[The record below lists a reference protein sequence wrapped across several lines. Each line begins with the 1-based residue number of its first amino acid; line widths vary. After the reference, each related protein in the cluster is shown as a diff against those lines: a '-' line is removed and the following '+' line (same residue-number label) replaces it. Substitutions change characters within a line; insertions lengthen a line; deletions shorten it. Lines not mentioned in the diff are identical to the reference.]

1 MVKYRNKGGTT
12 VNILVIGGTRFFGIH
27 MVNELLI
34 AGYDVTIATRGKAS
48 DSFGDKVKR
57 IFLERTK
64 EESVREA
71 LSGTHYDVV
80 IDKIAYCSNDIK
92 YVMDVID
99 CDKYIYM
106 SSTSVY
112 NPKHINT
119 VEADFDGIENELIWC
134 DRKAFPYEQIK
145 RQAECALWQQY
156 PEKNWIAVR
165 YPFVIGK
172 DDYTKRL
179 LFYVEHTMKSIPMN
193 IDNVDYQMSYIRS
206 DEAGKFLTFL
216 VDKDVKGAINGASD
230 GTISIKEIIEYVE
243 EKTGARAIIDNSG
256 EDAPY
261 NGEPEY
267 SICTDK
273 AKELGYQFTELKDWI
288 YELLDYYI
296 QVVEEMD
303 KVDNGRFH

>member
-1 MVKYRNKGGTT
+1 M
-12 VNILVIGGTRFFGIH
+12 NILVIGGTRFFGIH
-27 MVNELLI
+27 MVNELLT

-119 VEADFDGIENELIWC
+119 VEADFDGIENEKERIYKEKRKLNPVFIELIENTLEIYRGIFAVMC
-134 DRKAFPYEQIK
+134 RKK
-145 RQAECALWQQY
+145 VSR
-156 PEKNWIAVR
+156 
-165 YPFVIGK
+165 
-172 DDYTKRL
+172 
-179 LFYVEHTMKSIPMN
+179 
-193 IDNVDYQMSYIRS
+193 
-206 DEAGKFLTFL
+206 
-216 VDKDVKGAINGASD
+216 
-230 GTISIKEIIEYVE
+230 
-243 EKTGARAIIDNSG
+243 
-256 EDAPY
+256 
-261 NGEPEY
+261 
-267 SICTDK
+267 
-273 AKELGYQFTELKDWI
+273 KELDC
-288 YELLDYYI
+288 
-296 QVVEEMD
+296 
-303 KVDNGRFH
+303 R